1 MERLHAIICNLVL
14 VALVTAWSPGFGG
27 IMYQSC
33 PADCCAPTKDSHP
46 CSKALGE
53 QPDETTVAS
62 GPECSCNSTCD
73 AACSECMYFH
83 AGAVTQVVS
92 LPLSSAIF
100 AFSPPEGSL
109 QHHPSQNFRPPPTHL
124 A

>member
-1 MERLHAIICNLVL
+1 MTRAHAILCNLVL

-33 PADCCAPTKDSHP
+33 PADCCAPAKDSHP
-46 CSKALGE
+46 CSKSLGE
-53 QPDETTVAS
+53 HSD
-62 GPECSCNSTCD
+62 PECSCNSTCD
-73 AACSECMYFH
+73 ATCSECMYFH
-83 AGAVTQVVS
+83 AGAVMQVVS
-92 LPLSSAIF
+92 LTQASAIF

-109 QHHPSQNFRPPPTHL
+109 QHHPSRNFRPPPTPL